1 MEVHRDPAG
10 DPGGGLV
17 RRKYL
22 VGGQIQQRRM
32 PELPL
37 LCDPSHIGGR
47 RDLIAPLSQMA
58 FDLHFDGLMIECH
71 PDPDHA
77 LTDNQQQITP
87 DELTTL
93 LDELKP
99 RSHNEIGPGDLQ
111 RMREQL
117 DVIDAEILRLLGQR
131 MKISRDIG
139 TIKHEHN
146 MPIFQPQRW
155 QQVLDRQM
163 QAAREAGLDEEFVRE
178 LTEKIHGESRRQ
190 QE

>member
-1 MEVHRDPAG
+1 MYNLDRVDITSYTG
-10 DPGGGLV
+10 KLTIV
-17 RRKYL
+17 K
-22 VGGQIQQRRM
+22 
-32 PELPL
+32 
-37 LCDPSHIGGR
+37 
-47 RDLIAPLSQMA
+47 
-58 FDLHFDGLMIECH
+58 
-71 PDPDHA
+71 A
-77 LTDNQQQITP
+77 LRQ
-87 DELTTL
+87 LAKTTL

-178 LTEKIHGESRRQ
+178 LTEKIHGESLRQ